1 MEVGET
7 SAITS
12 SASIFLIRKTS
23 DVLPCKEDY
32 ILEIIQVYVLR
43 TILLFTILLYT
54 IYTKYLYLQTVL
66 CRNTDSQLTTIYSDL
81 IESAHS
87 VQFLL
92 TRGLT
97 CFSNE
102 TQVKLIK
109 WEQSGDSEMEHFTS
123 LFLCLLSWSIRGS

>member
-32 ILEIIQVYVLR
+32 ILEITSICTMYYI
-43 TILLFTILLYT
+43 TIYYITIT

-66 CRNTDSQLTTIYSDL
+66 CRNTDSQLTTIHSDL
-81 IESAHS
+81 IESAIS
-87 VQFLL
+87 V
-92 TRGLT
+92 
-97 CFSNE
+97 
-102 TQVKLIK
+102 
-109 WEQSGDSEMEHFTS
+109 
-123 LFLCLLSWSIRGS
+123 